1 MSLRLRKLALAVVA
15 VSAVA
20 GLSACT
26 TTQSTR
32 AKALKTTG
40 TGPTS
45 LAECQHITV
54 RPFSVPAG
62 KRVDPNAGGELARDV
77 ERRLSSDFGPIFQS
91 VEYADAARNI
101 EGECVVEGAITKY
114 KKGSRF
120 ARAML
125 IGLGPASL
133 EGTVTVRT
141 AAGTAPLLNTT
152 FDKLWAWGGIMG
164 ASKGIEEMTDE
175 TAASLAAT
183 LAQAKGWQKPGTATT
198 P

>member
-1 MSLRLRKLALAVVA
+1 MSAPARRLALCAIAVSVVVA
-15 VSAVA
+15 
-20 GLSACT
+20 LSGCT
-26 TTQSTR
+26 TTSSTR

-45 LAECQHITV
+45 LAECQHVTV
-54 RPFSVPAG
+54 LPFSQPSG
-62 KRVDPNAGGELARDV
+62 KRVDPNAGGELARDI

-91 VEYADAARNI
+91 VEFREAARNVD
-101 EGECVVEGAITKY
+101 GECVVEGAITKY

-141 AAGTAPLLNTT
+141 NAGTAPLLSTS
-152 FDKLWAWGGIMG
+152 FDKLWAWGGVVG

-175 TAASLAAT
+175 TAASVAAT
-183 LAQAKGWQKPGTATT
+183 LAQAKGWT
-198 P
+198 PPAKK